1 MKVLVF
7 APHAAIWIHA
17 FPEAV
22 IAETIAKAGHE
33 VLYVTCDRQ
42 FADYCVAM
50 TASGLPFG
58 ADEAAR
64 RAVCDRCRS
73 NAGLI
78 RERFGF
84 PTVELGAWLRLG
96 DEAAIRDLVAGAK
109 RGDPAAT
116 EFHGL
121 PVGRFALYQMLVR
134 RKRMGIDFS
143 DEEWSEYRTQLGAT
157 VRAALA
163 LERIF
168 AEHRPDRT
176 MVYNGLY
183 SINRVCGEI
192 AERAG
197 AAAYFL
203 HAGGNLAHRLQT
215 LMVGREH
222 TFRFY
227 PELLRE
233 WPRWRDRPIDARMA
247 ELVTDHFVEML
258 RGRSAFVYSATKSGA
273 PFSMR
278 EHFGIPPAA
287 RILVATLGS
296 YDEEYAAEMVGARVH
311 SAPPMFPM
319 QADWIRALCE
329 FVAKREDLFLV
340 VRVHPREF
348 PNRRERVHSEHAR
361 LLQEALADLPPNAR
375 VNWPEERISLYD
387 LAEEADV
394 FLNSWSSVGKEMS
407 LLGRPVVTYSPQLM
421 FYPAD
426 LNYSARS
433 REEYFT
439 LIDRALADGWS
450 AERIRAVYRWLGV
463 EYGSGLIDI
472 SDAYSEHETR
482 ARSVPVRAW
491 RKMRRTLDPLYVQ
504 RRDCKKRPGAIAA
517 AAKVVRLVE
526 TAAAT
531 PIHVADPEK
540 SSAAEE
546 DRAIRYEV
554 GRLIKHLY
562 ANPSSQRG
570 PLHARLAEF
579 SRVSPS

>member
-1 MKVLVF
+1 MKILVF

-22 IAETIAKAGHE
+22 IAETLAKAGHDI
-33 VLYVTCDRQ
+33 LYVTCDRQ

-50 TASGLPFG
+50 TASGLPYG
-58 ADEAAR
+58 ADESAR
-64 RAVCDRCRS
+64 HAVCDRCRA
-73 NAGLI
+73 NAGLV

-84 PTVELGAWLRLG
+84 PTVELGAWLRPG
-96 DEAAIRDLVAGAK
+96 DEATINEVVEGAK

-143 DEEWSEYRTQLGAT
+143 DEEWSEYRTQLAAT
-157 VRAALA
+157 VRATLA

-168 AEHRPDRT
+168 AEHRPDRA

-183 SINRVCGEI
+183 SINRVCTEI
-192 AERAG
+192 AERVG

-233 WPRWRDRPIDARMA
+233 WPRWRDQPIDARMA

-273 PFSMR
+273 AFSMR
-278 EHFGIPPAA
+278 EHFGIAPSA

-329 FVAKREDLFLV
+329 FVAQREDLFLV

-348 PNRRERVHSEHAR
+348 PNRRERVQSEHAR
-361 LLQEALADLPPNAR
+361 LLQQALADLPKNAR

-407 LLGRPVVTYSPQLM
+407 FLGRPVVTYAPQLM
-421 FYPAD
+421 FFPAD
-426 LNYSARS
+426 INYSAQTRD
-433 REEYFT
+433 EYFA

-463 EYGSGLIDI
+463 EYGSGLVDI
-472 SDAYSEHETR
+472 SDAYDEHETR
-482 ARSVPVRAW
+482 APRLPVRAW
-491 RKMRRTLDPLYVQ
+491 RKLRRTLEPLYAQ
-504 RRDCKKRPGAIAA
+504 RRDCSRRPARIVAA
-517 AAKVVRLVE
+517 AQVAKLFE
-526 TAAAT
+526 SAAAT
-531 PIHVADPEK
+531 PVHVADAHRA
-540 SSAAEE
+540 SASEE
-546 DRAIRYEV
+546 DRAIRREV
-554 GRLIKHLY
+554 SRLMKHLY
-562 ANPSSQRG
+562 ANPLSRRG
-570 PLHARLAEF
+570 ELHARLKEF
-579 SRVSPS
+579 AK

>member
-1 MKVLVF
+1 MKILVF

-22 IAETIAKAGHE
+22 VVEALAKAGHE
-33 VLYVTCDRQ
+33 IIYVACDRQ

-50 TASGLPFG
+50 SASGVPFG
-58 ADEAAR
+58 AGEAER
-64 RAVCDRCRS
+64 RAVCDRCRVH
-73 NAGLI
+73 AGLI
-78 RERFGF
+78 GERFRF
-84 PTVELGAWLRLG
+84 PMTELGAWLRPD
-96 DEAAIRDLVAGAK
+96 DEAAIQEVVAGAQ
-109 RGDPAAT
+109 RGDPSAT
-116 EFHGL
+116 QFSGL

-134 RKRMGIDFS
+134 RKRMGLDFS
-143 DEEWSEYRTQLGAT
+143 DEEWSEYQVQLAAT

-168 AEHRPDRT
+168 AEHRPDRAI
-176 MVYNGLY
+176 VYNGLY

-192 AERAG
+192 AERSG
-197 AAAYFL
+197 APAYFL

-233 WPRWRDRPIDARMA
+233 WPRWREQPVSAPTAR
-247 ELVTDHFVEML
+247 LVTDHFVELL
-258 RGRSAFVYSATKSGA
+258 RGRSSFVYSAVKRGA

-296 YDEEYAAEMVGARVH
+296 YDEEFAAEMVGARVH

-319 QADWIRALCE
+319 QADWIRALCD
-329 FVAKREDLFLV
+329 FVAVREDLFLV

-348 PNRRERVHSEHAR
+348 PNRRERVQSEHGR
-361 LLQEALADLPPNAR
+361 LLQQALAGLPKNAR

-407 LLGRPVVTYSPQLM
+407 LLGRPVVTYSPQLL
-421 FYPAD
+421 FYPPD
-426 LNYSARS
+426 LNYAAHS
-433 REEYFT
+433 RNEYFS

-463 EYGSGLIDI
+463 EYGHGLIDI
-472 SDAYSEHETR
+472 ADAYSEHETR
-482 ARSVPVRAW
+482 VPMLPARAW
-491 RKMRRTLDPLYVQ
+491 RKVRRALDPLYMQ
-504 RRDCKKRPGAIAA
+504 RRDCSRRPARLAAGAQVA
-517 AAKVVRLVE
+517 RLVE
-526 TAAAT
+526 EARATPLDVANPGAAT
-531 PIHVADPEK
+531 
-540 SSAAEE
+540 AAEE
-546 DRAIRYEV
+546 DRAIRGEI
-554 GRLIKHLY
+554 GRLLEHLY
-562 ANPSSQRG
+562 SNPSSRRG
-570 PLHARLAEF
+570 ALHARLEEF
-579 SRVSPS
+579 SRAHLS